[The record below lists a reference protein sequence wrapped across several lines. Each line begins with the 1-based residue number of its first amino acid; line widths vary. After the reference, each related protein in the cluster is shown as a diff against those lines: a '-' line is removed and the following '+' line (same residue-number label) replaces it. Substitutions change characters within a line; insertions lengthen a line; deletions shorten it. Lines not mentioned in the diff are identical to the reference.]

1 MEFLLVMEGVEKA
14 LLLNSLIPSLMILRE
29 LSFLMWIVS
38 LKVLDWI
45 NWKMDKIKCSLKR
58 ELHRIFNLYSLSS
71 PNCVDNCKL

>member
-45 NWKMDKIKCSLKR
+45 NWRMDQMFA
-58 ELHRIFNLYSLSS
+58 EARIAQNF
-71 PNCVDNCKL
+71 